1 MKITFWPL
9 SHRTFIDSALAPFS
23 VTADSSEFMLKLI
36 ELHFNLSK
44 CPLATAEKNP
54 GSTSSPGWEITALE
68 LSIGVN
74 VSVNC

>member
-9 SHRTFIDSALAPFS
+9 SHHTFIDSVLAPFS

-44 CPLATAEKNP
+44 
-54 GSTSSPGWEITALE
+54 
-68 LSIGVN
+68 
-74 VSVNC
+74 